1 MFDAVGVPGTINL
14 LMKEAPNSGSRIVVV
29 GVCMQPDQIQPMAGI
44 EKELSLKFVLAYT
57 PEEFEESLHALEDGR
72 IDASSLVTGAVDL
85 DGVAGAFQTLADPE
99 EHCKI
104 MVTPHEDNS
113 L

>member
-1 MFDAVGVPGTINL
+1 
-14 LMKEAPNSGSRIVVV
+14 
-29 GVCMQPDQIQPMAGI
+29 MAGI

-57 PEEFEESLHALEDGR
+57 PEEFEESLHSLEDGR
-72 IDASSLVTGAVDL
+72 IDASAVVTGSVDL